1 MITVLSP
8 AKKLSKKCSAN
19 TSTFTEPK
27 FLAQSQ
33 ELITILKKKSP
44 EELQEL
50 MGISENLSILN
61 WERFQSWKLPL
72 NKNDSRE
79 AIFCFEGDT
88 YTGLN
93 ANDLNKQDIAFAQN
107 HARILSGLYGLL
119 RPLDLILPY
128 RLEMGTRLM
137 NDEGNNLYHFWGDKL
152 VKAISKELDS
162 HDEKILINCAS
173 VEYFKSLN
181 QDSLD
186 IKVITPQFK
195 EMKNGK
201 YKIISFFAK
210 KARGMMARY
219 IIKNQIGEPKSILQ
233 FDYAGYK
240 YNRDLSTLNE
250 PVFTRA
256 QS

>member
-1 MITVLSP
+1 MLTVLSP
-8 AKKLSKKCSAN
+8 AKKLSKKCSAS
-19 TSTFTEPK
+19 TSIFTEPI
-27 FLAQSQ
+27 FLDQSQ
-33 ELITILKKKSP
+33 ELIKILKKKSP
-44 EELQEL
+44 EDLQAL
-50 MGISENLSILN
+50 MGISESLSKLN

-72 NKNDSRE
+72 NKKDSRE
-79 AIFCFEGDT
+79 AIFSFEGDT
-88 YTGLN
+88 YTGIN
-93 ANDLNKQDIAFAQN
+93 AIDLNEKDIVFAQN
-107 HARILSGLYGLL
+107 HTRILSGLYGVL

-137 NDEGNNLYHFWGDKL
+137 NKQGKDLYYFWGDKI

-162 HDEKILINCAS
+162 HDKKILINCAS

-181 QDSLD
+181 HGSFD
-186 IKVITPQFK
+186 IKVITPHFK
-195 EMKNGK
+195 EMKNGQ

-219 IIKNQIGEPKSILQ
+219 IIKNQIKDHKSILQ

-240 YNRDLSTLNE
+240 YNSDLSTLDE

>member
-1 MITVLSP
+1 MITVLCP
-8 AKKLSKKCSAN
+8 AKKLSNKCSAN
-19 TSTFTEPK
+19 TSMFTEPK
-27 FLAQSQ
+27 FLVQSQ

-44 EELQEL
+44 EDLQEL

-219 IIKNQIGEPKSILQ
+219 IIKNQIGDPKSILQ

-240 YNRDLSTLNE
+240 YNRVLSTLNE